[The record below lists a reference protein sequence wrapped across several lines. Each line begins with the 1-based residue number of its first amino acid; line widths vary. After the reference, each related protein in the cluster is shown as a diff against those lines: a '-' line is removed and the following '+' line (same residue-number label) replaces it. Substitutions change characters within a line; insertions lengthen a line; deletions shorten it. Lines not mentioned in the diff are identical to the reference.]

1 MNASPYL
8 SNAGEFL
15 VTLVFEIYLLAVM
28 LRFLLQTVR
37 ADFNNPVSQLL
48 IKVTNPPL
56 RYLRRWIP
64 GYGGI
69 DWPSILLLFVLKAIE
84 LALIALIKTG
94 TLPAP
99 AGHVLL
105 SIAHLLKLVVWIYI
119 IIILIQVIISWLN
132 PSAYSPVTVLMNQ
145 LTRPL
150 LNPIR
155 RTVPPTGGLDWSPL
169 IALIFL
175 NLVLILLI
183 APLQDYGNL
192 LAGYN
197 MRLL

>member
-69 DWPSILLLFVLKAIE
+69 DWPSIILMLVLKTIE

-94 TLPAP
+94 DLPAP
-99 AGHVLL
+99 AGHILL
-105 SIAHLLKLVVWIYI
+105 SITHLLKLVVWIYI
-119 IIILIQVIISWLN
+119 VIILIQVIISWLN
-132 PSAYSPVTVLMNQ
+132 PSAYSPVTVLMYQ
-145 LTRPL
+145 LTQPL

-169 IALIFL
+169 IALVFL
-175 NLVLILLI
+175 NLLLILLI

-197 MRLL
+197 IRLL